1 MKLTIM
7 VEQPPEADPRSLEL
21 DTTQR
26 GWVTVLDEHGTPLL
40 RMWVDPDFGS
50 LGLGIYGPLGDFI
63 MSGVLIPTEPSHT
76 WRWNFT
82 T

>member
-1 MKLTIM
+1 MKLTLMI
-7 VEQPPEADPRSLEL
+7 EQPPEADPRSQEL

-63 MSGVLIPTEPSHT
+63 MSGVLIPTEPSRT